1 MASSNTNKNGPG
13 LFQLPPIALTTP
25 NVFSSMSWFSCNT
38 NNIFACCRWR
48 AGDEISEKCVRVK
61 ATTACG
67 AAPPEASC
75 EYGEGDCN
83 GPGDVGRHDGH
94 AGCRGELVCGSNNCR
109 KLGLFHHAKDDCC
122 DLADNPPAVRAR
134 GGEAWVVM
142 VPAGAGWWGTLQP
155 PATRCSPSVH
165 LMLCESTAPQDAL
178 CDVGEGDCDN
188 DDVCEGEHTCG
199 DNNCEDGDA
208 RMDSCVKVNNDFNFN
223 HVLPMSLN

>member
-1 MASSNTNKNGPG
+1 MARVTG
-13 LFQLPPIALTTP
+13 L
-25 NVFSSMSWFSCNT
+25 
-38 NNIFACCRWR
+38 
-48 AGDEISEKCVRVK
+48 
-61 ATTACG
+61 
-67 AAPPEASC
+67 
-75 EYGEGDCN
+75 
-83 GPGDVGRHDGH
+83 VGRHDGH

-109 KLGLFHHAKDDCC
+109 KFSLFHHAKDDCC